1 MTTKKLVPRASGEGA
16 MGVDDNAW
24 GEAYYD
30 TGNFNKG
37 LFVSGHNITQV
48 IAETVTQG
56 GLGGEWTRNG
66 LDIYYNGG
74 NVGIGVT
81 NPSQKLDIHGK
92 FTVNGDGTALWG
104 NIPNGITGRLSWD
117 GGATGKIILRAE
129 ANNTLNLGANGSHNH
144 IVIDTNG
151 NVGIGTT
158 NPGGKLEVAEDN
170 SENCSIRLRSN
181 SQNGTIL
188 GALTELKSIGTNST
202 YGTDFTISNRDASD
216 SFKERIRLV
225 YNGNVGIGTTN
236 PSALLEAYKDSSDEY
251 DDFSYAIPVLKI
263 TNANTTAAKP
273 HSLIAFRLDKNGGDG
288 YLGFITEGSTANTQ
302 HFVLGG
308 QGSGEH
314 LRINSNGNVGI
325 GTTSPTNALN
335 VIRSS
340 TSGVPVAWLHNSN
353 NTTTGNF
360 GTVVSCVNN
369 NPSVNVFQVR
379 SNNSTHTNG
388 NGLFTVKGDGN
399 VGIGTADPE
408 VIHHISTATQTD
420 NYAVTRL
427 TADSQQFDVGV
438 GGSSAAIAG
447 VRNKF
452 YIYDST
458 DGSLSATRLVIDGAG
473 NVGIGTPDPS
483 STLTVSRLDQ
493 NETNAALSVYRSDT
507 SPDHR
512 PTAPIFNLFNGTGGS
527 SEVFRVQ
534 GNGNVGIGTTT
545 PSEKLEVRGHLRF
558 GPTAYGSVR
567 EGSIMNLPQNGF
579 YDLLLHN
586 AFQGFLIVSI
596 TSTGNANIR
605 TYATYSV
612 FGRGSDFSF
621 TLITSENGAVGG
633 VAFALSR
640 NSTTG
645 AIRLSNASNLTC
657 QSTMVFYGSTSF

>member
-66 LDIYYNGG
+66 LNIYYNGG
-74 NVGIGVT
+74 NVGIGAA
-81 NPSQKLDIHGK
+81 NPGAKLHLA
-92 FTVNGDGTALWG
+92 GDASSIIRLENTDLA
-104 NIPNGITGRLSWD
+104 IPANRII
-117 GGATGKIILRAE
+117 GGLEFEKRDPSGQGAGVVGGLRMYSE
-129 ANNTLNLGANGSHNH
+129 DANGASTYLALSTTSTASLDQE
-144 IVIDTNG
+144 VMRIDAAG

-158 NPGGKLEVAEDN
+158 NPGRLLHLSYNSALVYDSSQMQRDDVNIYTRNTNETNGCYSAIDFVAGFA
-170 SENCSIRLRSN
+170 SAIIAGVRTSTGS
-181 SQNGTIL
+181 S
-188 GALTELKSIGTNST
+188 ALTFGT
-202 YGTDFTISNRDASD
+202 TIAGSNDTTEKMRID
-216 SFKERIRLV
+216 SA
-225 YNGNVGIGTTN
+225 GNVGIGTTN

-399 VGIGTADPE
+399 VGIGTTNPGARLD
-408 VIHHISTATQTD
+408 VFGSSSSLKF
-420 NYAVTRL
+420 TRDAGDRSAEML
-427 TADSQQFDVGV
+427 YDGIKFLIKAPSDDRVSIADS
-438 GGSSAAIAG
+438 SSNEI
-447 VRNKF
+447 
-452 YIYDST
+452 
-458 DGSLSATRLVIDGAG
+458 
-473 NVGIGTPDPS
+473 
-483 STLTVSRLDQ
+483 LTVNPND
-493 NETNAALSVYRSDT
+493 
-507 SPDHR
+507 
-512 PTAPIFNLFNGTGGS
+512 
-527 SEVFRVQ
+527 
-534 GNGNVGIGTTT
+534 GNVGIGTTT